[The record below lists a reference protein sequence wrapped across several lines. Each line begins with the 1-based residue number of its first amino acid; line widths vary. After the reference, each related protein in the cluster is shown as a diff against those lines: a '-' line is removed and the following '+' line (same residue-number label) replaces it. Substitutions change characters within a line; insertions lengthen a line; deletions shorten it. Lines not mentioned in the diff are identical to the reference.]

1 MGVPSFFKWL
11 VNKYPKVVVKAIEG
25 QREESPNPNPTTL
38 EFDNF
43 YLDMNGIIHPCFH
56 PEADDDDDGGLLPPA
71 NFEEVFINIFEYI
84 DILFNIVRPRKLL
97 YLAIDGVA
105 PRAKMNQQRM
115 RRFKSAKDAEVAEV
129 EEEKLRRQFELESKQ
144 VLPKQRSEVSD
155 SNIITPGT
163 EFMHKLSKAL
173 RNYISLRLNND
184 LGWRD
189 IEVILSDANAPGE
202 GEHKIMSFIR
212 SQRNLPSYDPNTRH
226 CLYGLDADLVMLALA
241 THELHFSILRED
253 VLHNEQRRTNCE
265 SIREK
270 GPSSGKSD
278 NKKRSMLKKPFQFLH
293 VWILREYLELD
304 LKIDDP
310 PENFKF
316 DLERIIDD
324 FIFMCF
330 FAGNDF
336 LPHMPTLEIHEGA
349 IDLLMTVYKKE
360 LKNLGGYM
368 VDMLRVN
375 DKKSGYIKLSR
386 VEKFILLVGSYEDKI
401 FKKRSEIRDRKLRRL
416 CYYNDSLEEEVDTG
430 SSITGL
436 SNTHAFFSGEE
447 LEIWSDGTSDIM
459 HSQVVENTK
468 ELKKKLKDN
477 IRRKSDLFN
486 NGDLGSDKVRFAVGG
501 YKERYYKYKFSA
513 EGPEDIERKRKE
525 IVKCYTEGLLWVLL
539 YYFSEPPSWTWFYP
553 FYYGPFASDLKG
565 LGQVKVK
572 FKKGFPFK
580 PIDTL
585 MAVLPPRSAHALPKE
600 YQKLMTEESSSII
613 DFYPTDFEIDMDGKR
628 FTWQGICKL
637 PFIEE
642 ERLLSVTKNLDKEL
656 LGDERDRNT
665 EKPDQLFV
673 RRTHNLVSQIM
684 SLSSKESSIKIDTS
698 SSFGVGGTIRCLDAA
713 MSEGG
718 DYKLQEEHVVCMLY
732 ELPDSDP
739 HLPRLLDGVKH
750 PSKTITKDDLTETKL
765 WHEYQGSAPA
775 TTTTSST
782 RLQERFRRQDNNGNG
797 GFQNNARCTS
807 SSTDLMHKFAG
818 SGWGCGRGKVANP
831 NSGERFYA
839 PRGIPGERVM
849 SSSSYSAMGSTD
861 YKRVS
866 FHGRSVSNDKWRAVG
881 YVSGD
886 RAQGFMDLKIS
897 EPSQAWRPSARGQPA
912 NNAFWPSRNS
922 FGHNTN
928 HSWQSSQLNH
938 SHGRGRGQQQG
949 GRGQGQQECW
959 KRYTP
964 FSANDSSQAG
974 GRSEFVPRSSVN
986 Q

>member
-11 VNKYPKVVVKAIEG
+11 VNKYPKVVVKAIE
-25 QREESPNPNPTTL
+25 
-38 EFDNF
+38 
-43 YLDMNGIIHPCFH
+43 
-56 PEADDDDDGGLLPPA
+56 
-71 NFEEVFINIFEYI
+71 
-84 DILFNIVRPRKLL
+84 
-97 YLAIDGVA
+97 DGVA

-115 RRFKSAKDAEVAEV
+115 RRFKSAKDAEFAEV

-144 VLPKQRSEVSD
+144 VLTKQQSEVSD

-173 RNYISLRLNND
+173 RNYISLRLSND

-189 IEVILSDANAPGE
+189 IEIILSDANAPGE

-253 VLHNEQRRTNCE
+253 VLHNEQRHTNCE

-278 NKKRSMLKKPFQFLH
+278 NKKGSMLKKPYQFLH

-401 FKKRSEIRDRKLRRL
+401 FKKRSELRDRKLRRL
-416 CYYNDSLEEEVDTG
+416 CYYNDSLEDEVDTRSIITG
-430 SSITGL
+430 SSNNQVFL
-436 SNTHAFFSGEE
+436 SGEE
-447 LEIWSDGTSDIM
+447 LEVWSDGTSDIM
-459 HSQVVENTK
+459 HSQVVGNTK

-477 IRRKSDLFN
+477 IRRKSDLFK
-486 NGDLGSDKVRFAVGG
+486 NGDLGTDKVRFAVGG

-525 IVKCYTEGLLWVLL
+525 VVKCYTEGLLWVLL

-553 FYYGPFASDLKG
+553 FHYGPFASDLKG
-565 LGQVKVK
+565 LGQVKAK
-572 FKKGFPFK
+572 FHKGFPFK

-585 MAVLPPRSAHALPKE
+585 MAVLPPRSAHALPKN
-600 YQKLMTEESSSII
+600 YQKLMTEESSGII

-642 ERLLSVTKNLDKEL
+642 ERLLSETKKLDKEL
-656 LGDERDRNT
+656 VGDERDRNT
-665 EKPDQLFV
+665 EKPGQLFV

-684 SLSSKESSIKIDTS
+684 SLSSKESWSIKIDTS
-698 SSFGVGGTIRCLDAA
+698 LSFGVGGTIRRLDAA

-718 DYKLQEEHVVCMLY
+718 DYKLREDHVACMLY
-732 ELPDSDP
+732 ELPNSDP
-739 HLPRLLDGVKH
+739 HMPRLLDGVKH
-750 PSKTITKDDLTETKL
+750 PSKTITEDDLMETKL
-765 WHEYQGSAPA
+765 WHEYQGSAPT

-782 RLQERFRRQDNNGNG
+782 RLQERYG

-807 SSTDLMHKFAG
+807 SSTVLIHKFAG
-818 SGWGCGRGKVANP
+818 SGWGCGRGKEVANP

-861 YKRVS
+861 HKRVS
-866 FHGRSVSNDKWRAVG
+866 FQGRSVSNDKWRAVG

-886 RAQGFMDLKIS
+886 RAQGFKDLKIS
-897 EPSQAWRPSARGQPA
+897 EPSQVWRPKARGQPA
-912 NNAFWPSRNS
+912 NAFWPSRNS
-922 FGHNTN
+922 FGQNTN
-928 HSWQSSQLNH
+928 HSWQSSQLSH

-949 GRGQGQQECW
+949 GRGQGQQEYW
-959 KRYTP
+959 KRYAP

-974 GRSEFVPRSSVN
+974 GRSQFVPRSSVN
-986 Q
+986 QRSAWS